1 MGSSVDIFCIFCL
14 WIATCEKK
22 DASTTLIRY
31 NLVSLIEALDSAYKK
46 RIRKPLHG
54 SLSYGFY
61 NMKTKLR
68 HDRQICMSKKAL

>member
-1 MGSSVDIFCIFCL
+1 MGSSVDIFCVFCL

-46 RIRKPLHG
+46 THPQ
-54 SLSYGFY
+54 
-61 NMKTKLR
+61 TVA
-68 HDRQICMSKKAL
+68 RQPVVWIL